1 MPQKSLSSLQFV
13 SLSTT
18 LSVLLLSASLSANAD
33 GLSDLKTALERLNGN
48 SPIKASYQVEFL
60 DVSDADD
67 EEDRRETS
75 GEVGVRVIDND
86 DGLQIIYSQEVMQLV
101 ETEAMQRTHDEEAD
115 TPTLNA
121 IRDISARG
129 LRNTLSAS
137 ASLQRRLAKAEF
149 VSEKAQEFEGKPAR
163 LLTFNLPLDAII
175 NDKRTREYVKKFEG
189 SYTILIDENGV
200 PIEAKEEFNGKGRA
214 FIVLSVS
221 AASSAYNRYQVVGDR
236 LLRIR
241 NTYSSEF
248 SSSFG
253 DNMEA
258 GSSLLMLEQTSDSL
272 ASNH

>member
-1 MPQKSLSSLQFV
+1 MPCKPLSSLQLF
-13 SLSTT
+13 SLGST
-18 LSVLLLSASLSANAD
+18 LSVLLLSASLSAKAD
-33 GLSDLKTALERLNGN
+33 GLNDLKAALERLNGN

-67 EEDRRETS
+67 EQERRETS

-101 ETEAMQRTHDEEAD
+101 ETEAMQRTHDEEAE

-149 VSEKAQEFEGKPAR
+149 VSEVAKEFEGKPAR
-163 LLTFNLPLDAII
+163 LLSFNLPLDAII
-175 NDKRTREYVKKFEG
+175 SDKKTREYVKKFEG
-189 SYTILIDENGV
+189 NYTILIDENGV

-258 GSSLLMLEQTSDSL
+258 GSSLLMLEQTPESF